1 MGTKTSISALRSS
14 RKSYIFGFEYLI
26 FCILHSIRILI
37 CENMALFRSVAQTA
51 FRQQVAA
58 FSPSCSS
65 VQSRRNV
72 SDLKSVLAEK
82 IPEKQEEVKA
92 FRKQHGNT
100 KVGEITV
107 DMMYGG
113 MRGMKG
119 LVTETSVL
127 DPEEG
132 IRFRGYT
139 IPECQE
145 LLPKA
150 PGGTEPL
157 PEGLFWLLLTGEIP
171 TEDQVRGL
179 SAEWA
184 DRAALPAHV
193 VTMLNNF
200 PATLHPMSQLSAAIS
215 ALNTESL
222 FAKSYSEGI
231 HKSKYWDATYEDS
244 MNLIAKLPV
253 VAATIYNNLY
263 REGATPCPID
273 TTKDWSHNYTSMIEY
288 GDPMFT
294 ELMRLYL
301 TIHSDHEG
309 GNVSAHATHL
319 VGSALSDPYLSFA
332 AGMCGLAGPLH
343 GLANQEVLVFLT
355 AVVKEIGLGATDEQV
370 KEFCEN
376 LFKSGRVVPGF
387 GHAVLRKTD
396 PRYTCQREFALKH
409 LPNDKMFHLVSQLYT
424 IVPPILQG
432 TGKVKNPWPN
442 VDAHSG
448 VLLQYYGMKEM
459 NYYTVLF
466 GISRALGVCASLVWS
481 RALGLPLERPKSMST
496 DGLKKM
502 VGA

>member
-1 MGTKTSISALRSS
+1 MGEHSSAFAQAASDLPESLCS
-14 RKSYIFGFEYLI
+14 A
-26 FCILHSIRILI
+26 
-37 CENMALFRSVAQTA
+37 MALFRQ
-51 FRQQVAA
+51 A
-58 FSPSCSS
+58 FSRVLQGQQKLVPAVTNASFSTSNS
-65 VQSRRNV
+65 VNAA
-72 SDLKSVLAEK
+72 DLRSTVAEK
-82 IPEKQEEVKA
+82 IPAAQEEVKA
-92 FRKQHGNT
+92 FRKSHGGA
-100 KVGEITV
+100 KIGEITV
-107 DMMYGG
+107 DSLYGG
-113 MRGMKG
+113 MRMKG

-127 DPEEG
+127 DADEG

-150 PGGTEPL
+150 PGGQEPL
-157 PEGLFWLLLTGEIP
+157 PEGLFWLLVTGDIP
-171 TEDQVRGL
+171 TEEQVRGL
-179 SAEWA
+179 SQDWASRAE
-184 DRAALPAHV
+184 LPSHV

-200 PATLHPMSQLSAAIS
+200 PANLHPMAQFSAAMA
-215 ALNTESL
+215 ALHSESK
-222 FAKSYSEGI
+222 FSKAYGEGV
-231 HKSKYWDATYEDS
+231 HKTKYWDATFEDS
-244 MNLIAKLPV
+244 MDMIAKLPV

-263 REGATPCPID
+263 RDGAAPCPID
-273 TTKDWSHNYTSMIEY
+273 PNKDWSHNFTEMVGYK
-288 GDPMFT
+288 DPMFT

-319 VGSALSDPYLSFA
+319 VGSALSDPYLSFC

-343 GLANQEVLVFLT
+343 GLANQEVLVFLSK
-355 AVVKEIGLGATDEQV
+355 VVNEIGLDATDEQIKTFV
-370 KEFCEN
+370 WG
-376 LFKSGRVVPGF
+376 LLKSGRVVPGY

-409 LPNDKMFHLVSQLYT
+409 LPDDKLFKLVSQLYML
-424 IVPPILQG
+424 VPPILIE

-466 GISRALGVCASLVWS
+466 GVSRALGVCASLVWS

>member
-1 MGTKTSISALRSS
+1 MGSLKRFLEHCGFACVDLLD
-14 RKSYIFGFEYLI
+14 IFDQQTLQSPEIKFNTT
-26 FCILHSIRILI
+26 IR
-37 CENMALFRSVAQTA
+37 MALFRQLAV
-51 FRQQVAA
+51 RCIGKQQPGLLASA
-58 FSPSCSS
+58 SS
-65 VQSRRNV
+65 VRNA
-72 SDLKSVLAEK
+72 SDSTDLKTVFAEK
-82 IPEKQEEVKA
+82 FPAHVEGVKA
-92 FRKQHGNT
+92 FRKAHGGD

-107 DMMYGG
+107 DTLYGG
-113 MRGMKG
+113 MRMKG

-132 IRFRGYT
+132 IRFQGYT
-139 IPECQE
+139 IPDCQK

-150 PGGTEPL
+150 PGGEEPL
-157 PEGLFWLLLTGEIP
+157 PEGLFWLLLTGEVP
-171 TEDQVRGL
+171 TEEQVRGL

-184 DRAALPAHV
+184 DRAALPSHV

-200 PATLHPMSQLSAAIS
+200 PANLHPMSQFAAAIA

-263 REGATPCPID
+263 RDGAAPCPID
-273 TTKDWSHNYTSMIEY
+273 ATKDLSHNFTSMIEY
-288 GDPMFT
+288 EDPMFT

-319 VGSALSDPYLSFA
+319 VGSALSDPYLSFT

-343 GLANQEVLVFLT
+343 GLANQEVLIFMEK
-355 AVVKEIGLGATDEQV
+355 VVKDIGVEATDDEV
-370 KEFCEN
+370 KEYVWG
-376 LFKSGRVVPGF
+376 LLKSGRVVPGY

-409 LPNDKMFHLVSQLYT
+409 LPSDKLFKVVSQLYQL
-424 IVPPILQG
+424 VPPILLE

-448 VLLQYYGMKEM
+448 VLLQYFGMKEM

-466 GISRALGVCASLVWS
+466 GVSRALGVTASLVWD

-496 DGLKKM
+496 AGLKKL